1 MNKQMEF
8 PYTRICGIRNYI
20 PPYFSIVNVNSHYL
34 LTRQAHITRV
44 LRPSLTLH
52 TLQNMKVLPNV
63 YSKLDAEWL
72 GLISGIEYA
81 LENGE
86 TAIALEHSN
95 LELMQGLIIP
105 GTKFNRQNITY
116 YKQQILTMTE
126 KIEWL
131 GARPIHTRQNR
142 AINQRLY

>member
-1 MNKQMEF
+1 MEF

-20 PPYFSIVNVNSHYL
+20 PPYFSIVNVNSRYL
-34 LTRQAHITRV
+34 LTQQAQITRI
-44 LRPSLTLH
+44 LSPSLTHH
-52 TLQNMKVLPNV
+52 TLRNTKIIPNV

-95 LELMQGLIIP
+95 LELIQGLIIP
-105 GTKFNRQNITY
+105 GTRFYRQNIAY

-126 KIEWL
+126 RVEWL
-131 GARPIHTRQNR
+131 GARSIHMRQNR

>member
-1 MNKQMEF
+1 MEF
-8 PYTRICGIRNYI
+8 PYTRICGICNYI
-20 PPYFSIVNVNSHYL
+20 PPYFSIVNVNSRYL
-34 LTRQAHITRV
+34 LTQQAQITRI
-44 LRPSLTLH
+44 LSPSLIHH
-52 TLQNMKVLPNV
+52 TLSNTKIIPNV
-63 YSKLDAEWL
+63 YSKQDAEWL

-105 GTKFNRQNITY
+105 GTRFYRPSIAY
-116 YKQQILTMTE
+116 YKQHILTMTE
-126 KIEWL
+126 NIEWL

-142 AINQRLY
+142 AINQPLY

>member
-1 MNKQMEF
+1 MEF

-20 PPYFSIVNVNSHYL
+20 PPYFSIVNVNSRFL
-34 LTRQAHITRV
+34 LTQQAHITRV

-52 TLQNMKVLPNV
+52 TLKSTKTLNNI

-105 GTKFNRQNITY
+105 GTRFYRPSIAY
-116 YKQQILTMTE
+116 YKQHILTMTE
-126 KIEWL
+126 NIEWL

-142 AINQRLY
+142 AINQPLY